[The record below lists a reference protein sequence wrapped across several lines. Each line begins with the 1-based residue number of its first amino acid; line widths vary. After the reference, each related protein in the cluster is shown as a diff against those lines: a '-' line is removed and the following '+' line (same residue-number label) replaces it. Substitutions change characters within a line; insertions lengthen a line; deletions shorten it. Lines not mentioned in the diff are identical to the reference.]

1 MITVRQRERCH
12 VTTKPETIGTHHVP
26 VPAVETAGE
35 AASGLFDFGAPSGVR
50 KRLFQF
56 AKPSLAKRGRKTA
69 LGPSR
74 SEYGCD

>member
-1 MITVRQRERCH
+1 MTNKPDPGAAPIT
-12 VTTKPETIGTHHVP
+12 P
-26 VPAVETAGE
+26 VVDVGGNAS
-35 AASGLFDFGAPSGVR
+35 SGLFDFGAPAATR

-56 AKPSLAKRGRKTA
+56 AKPSVAKRSRKTA